1 MLNLAIQITEQYNP
15 NNIERCNPYIK
26 RYSPYY
32 SVHYNPNN
40 IERCNPYIKQY
51 SPYYSEHYNPNNI
64 ERCSPYYSE
73 QYNPNNIKDVIH
85 TLNGAVHTTVNITTQ
100 ITLNGV
106 IQTLNSVIQSFLST
120 E

>member
-64 ERCSPYYSE
+64 E
-73 QYNPNNIKDVIH
+73 DVIH

-100 ITLNGV
+100 ITLNDAV
-106 IQTLNSVIQSFLST
+106 HITVNSTTQITLRM
-120 E
+120 